1 MRALVA
7 QSRAGGVVRAPGSK
21 SYSIRAAVCAAVAYG
36 ESVPGEVL
44 EADDT
49 AAVLEC
55 VTALGAKGSHAADGL
70 HVRGGTLRATGAGLQ
85 CRESA
90 ATLRFL
96 MGLAATIPGATTF
109 HCAPSLAR
117 RPVMP
122 LVEAIRQLGAA
133 CDVDTATGAVT
144 VVGIPARN
152 GRVSL
157 RGDVS
162 SQFLSALLLSG
173 PRYDEGLEIKL
184 ETPLVSERYVMMT
197 MECMRAFGADVRA
210 NADGL
215 SFSVLPGGYSPQR
228 YVVEGDWSGAAALLA
243 LGALA
248 GDVTVAGLNPSSL
261 QADTATV
268 DLLRD
273 MNVNLA
279 ESGEGL
285 RVRRSRLKAVQ
296 ADLSGAIDLLP
307 VAAALGAAAEGVTT
321 FTGVA
326 RARDK
331 ESDRVAAMAEGLQRM
346 GVLVEVGDNHLAVH
360 GGGADGA
367 VVSSAGDHRIAM
379 AFGVLGA
386 VVGNTAVEGAEC
398 VNKTYT
404 GFWEDLQHLGV
415 EVQLDEQ

>member
-1 MRALVA
+1 MRTLIA

-21 SYSIRAAVCAAVAYG
+21 SYSIRAAVCAAVADG
-36 ESVPGEVL
+36 ESVLENVL
-44 EADDT
+44 EADDA

-55 VTALGAKGSHAADGL
+55 VTTLGAQASRAADGL
-70 HVRGGTLRATGAGLQ
+70 HIRGGALHTTNAGLR

-96 MGLAATIPGATTF
+96 MGIAATIPGATMF

-122 LVEAIRQLGAA
+122 LVEAIQQLGAA

-144 VVGIPARN
+144 VVGIPVGN
-152 GRVSL
+152 GRVRL

-173 PRYDEGLEIKL
+173 PRYDEGLEIEL

-197 MECMRAFGADVRA
+197 MECMRAFGADVRSS
-210 NADGL
+210 ADAR
-215 SFSVLPGGYSPQR
+215 SFSVLPGGYTPRR
-228 YVVEGDWSGAAALLA
+228 YIVEGDWSAASALLA

-261 QADTATV
+261 QADTAIV
-268 DLLRD
+268 ALLRD
-273 MNVNLA
+273 MNASVTTSA
-279 ESGEGL
+279 EGL
-285 RVRRSRLKAVQ
+285 RVRRSRLKAVRV
-296 ADLSGAIDLLP
+296 DLSGAIDLLP
-307 VAAALGAAAEGVTT
+307 VAAALGAAAEGITT
-321 FTGVA
+321 LTGIA

-331 ESDRVAAMAEGLQRM
+331 ESDRVAAMVAGLQRM
-346 GVLVEVGDNHLAVH
+346 GVAVEVGDNHISVH
-360 GGGADGA
+360 GGGAGGA

-386 VVGNTAVEGAEC
+386 VVGDVVVEGAEC
-398 VNKTYT
+398 VNKTYPE
-404 GFWEDLQHLGV
+404 FWADLQRLGV

>member
-36 ESVPGEVL
+36 ESVLQGML

-55 VTALGAKGSHAADGL
+55 VTALGAKATRAADGL
-70 HVRGGTLRATGAGLQ
+70 HVQGGVLRATDAGLQ

-96 MGLAATIPGATTF
+96 MGFAATVPGATTF

-122 LVEAIRQLGAA
+122 LVDAIRQLGAA
-133 CDVDTATGAVT
+133 CDVDAATGAVT
-144 VVGIPARN
+144 VVGIPAGK
-152 GRVSL
+152 GRVRL

-173 PRYDEGLEIKL
+173 PRYDEGLEIEL
-184 ETPLVSERYVMMT
+184 DTPLVSERYVMMT
-197 MECMRAFGADVRA
+197 MECMRTFGADVRSTSDA
-210 NADGL
+210 R

-228 YVVEGDWSGAAALLA
+228 YVIEGDWSGAAALLA

-261 QADTATV
+261 QADTAMV
-268 DLLRD
+268 GLLRD
-273 MNVNLA
+273 MNVNLT
-279 ESGEGL
+279 ESGEGI
-285 RVRRSRLKAVQ
+285 RVRCSRLKAVW

-307 VAAALGAAAEGVTT
+307 VAVVLGVAAEGVTT
-321 FTGVA
+321 LTGVA

-331 ESDRVAAMAEGLQRM
+331 ESDRVAAMAAGLQRM
-346 GVLVEVGDNHLAVH
+346 GVAVEVGDNHLSVH
-360 GGGADGA
+360 GGGAGGA
-367 VVSSAGDHRIAM
+367 VISSAGDHRIAM

-386 VVGNTAVEGAEC
+386 AVGDVVVEGAEC
-398 VNKTYT
+398 VNKTYPE
-404 GFWEDLQHLGV
+404 FWADLQRLGV
-415 EVQLDEQ
+415 EVQLGEQ

>member
-1 MRALVA
+1 MRALVR
-7 QSRAGGVVRAPGSK
+7 QSRASGHVRAPGSK
-21 SYSIRAAVCAAVAYG
+21 SYSIRAAVCAAMADG
-36 ESVPGEVL
+36 ESVLESVL

-55 VTALGAKGSHAADGL
+55 VAALGAKVSRASDGL
-70 HVRGGTLRATGAGLQ
+70 HVHGGALRATDAELW

-109 HCAPSLAR
+109 RCATSLAR

-122 LVEAIRQLGAA
+122 LVDAIRQLGAA
-133 CDVDTATGAVT
+133 CDVDSATGTVT
-144 VVGIPARN
+144 VVGVPAGN
-152 GRVSL
+152 GRVRL

-173 PRYDEGLEIKL
+173 PRYDGGLEIEL
-184 ETPLVSERYVMMT
+184 DTPLVSERYVMMT

-210 NADGL
+210 SADAR
-215 SFSVLPGGYSPQR
+215 SFNVQPGGYSPQR

-248 GDVTVAGLNPSSL
+248 GDVTVTGLNRSSL
-261 QADTATV
+261 QADTAIV

-273 MNVNLA
+273 MNANLTG
-279 ESGEGL
+279 SGEEL
-285 RVRRSRLKAVQ
+285 RVRRSRLKAVS

-307 VAAALGAAAEGVTT
+307 VAAALGAAADGVTT
-321 FTGVA
+321 LTGVA

-346 GVLVEVGDNHLAVH
+346 GVAVEVGDNHLSVH
-360 GGGADGA
+360 GGVAGGA

-379 AFGVLGA
+379 AFGALGA
-386 VVGNTAVEGAEC
+386 AVGDIVVEGAEC
-398 VNKTYT
+398 VSKTYPE
-404 GFWEDLQHLGV
+404 FWTDLQCLGV
-415 EVQLDEQ
+415 EVQLGE

>member
-1 MRALVA
+1 MRALVR
-7 QSRAGGVVRAPGSK
+7 QSKAGGVVRAPGSK
-21 SYSIRAAVCAAVAYG
+21 SYSIRAAVCAAVADG
-36 ESVPGEVL
+36 ESVLHGVL

-49 AAVLEC
+49 AAILEC
-55 VTALGAKGSHAADGL
+55 VAALGAKVYRDAHGL
-70 HVRGGTLRATGAGLQ
+70 HVRGGALRATSTGLQ

-122 LVEAIRQLGAA
+122 LIEAVRQVGAA
-133 CDVDTATGAVT
+133 CDVDTVTGAVT
-144 VVGIPARN
+144 VVGIPGGN
-152 GRVSL
+152 GRVRL

-162 SQFLSALLLSG
+162 SQFVSALLLSG
-173 PRYDEGLEIKL
+173 PRYDEGLEIEL
-184 ETPLVSERYVMMT
+184 DTPLVSERYVMMT

-210 NADGL
+210 STDAR
-215 SFSVLPGGYSPQR
+215 SFSVLPGGYTPQR

-248 GDVTVAGLNPSSL
+248 GDVTVVGLNLSSL
-261 QADTATV
+261 QADTAMV
-268 DLLRD
+268 ALLRD
-273 MNVNLA
+273 MNVNLT
-279 ESGEGL
+279 ESSQGL
-285 RVRRSRLKAVQ
+285 RVRLSRLKAVR

-307 VAAALGAAAEGVTT
+307 VAVALGAAAEGVTT
-321 FTGVA
+321 LTGVA

-331 ESDRVAAMAEGLQRM
+331 ESDRVAAMAEGLRRM
-346 GVLVEVGDNHLAVH
+346 GVAVEVGDNHLSVH
-360 GGGADGA
+360 GGGASGA

-386 VVGNTAVEGAEC
+386 VVGGIVVEGAEC
-398 VNKTYT
+398 VSKTYPE
-404 GFWEDLQHLGV
+404 FWAELQRLGV